1 MFRLRYGLRDRPPM
15 PFARQVLALQ
25 AGVLTVV
32 VGLGFVLVGWLFND
46 ELTQQYGTRALAVA
60 HTLAADPAI
69 AAAAATDD
77 RDRTLQAR
85 AEAARRA
92 SGALFVVI
100 TNRSGIRLAHPNPQ
114 RLYEPVSTD
123 PSAVLNGHDTVNVE
137 RGTLGLSARGKTPL
151 RDPSG
156 AIVGEV
162 SVGFQAD
169 KIRGYVL
176 KDLGLAAVFAGLAL
190 LLGLGGAALLT
201 RRLRRLTL
209 GLEPHE
215 LADLVREREAVL
227 HGIGEGVLAVDA
239 ADRVSVCNDE
249 AARLLDLTPRPGDPV
264 AALPLPAGLH
274 AVLAGA
280 GPADNLITIAGD
292 RVLVANYRAVRRDG
306 RDLGG
311 VLTLRDRTDLEKVT
325 RELDSVRTLSNA
337 LRAQRHEFANRL
349 HVLSGLLQNGHR
361 NEALEYLYAVSETAA
376 PAIGPLGENVTDPYL
391 QAFVAAK
398 TAEAA
403 EKDVR
408 LGLADTSWVAARVTA
423 PVEVTTVL
431 GNLVDN
437 ALDAARRGTRRPA
450 WIDLALLEEGGTL
463 HISVVDSGDGVEPGL
478 AERIFTEGVS
488 TCDGDGRGLG
498 LALARQAARRLG
510 GDVRLT
516 TARDDGH
523 GAVFEARLPGALVA

>member
-1 MFRLRYGLRDRPPM
+1 M
-15 PFARQVLALQ
+15 PFARQALALQ
-25 AGVLTVV
+25 VGVLVVV
-32 VGLGFVLVGWLFND
+32 VGLGFALVGWLFND

-77 RDRTLQAR
+77 PQHILQAR
-85 AEAARRA
+85 AEAARMG

-100 TNRSGIRLAHPNPQ
+100 TNREGIRLAHPNPQ
-114 RLYEPVSTD
+114 RLFEPVSTD
-123 PSAVLNGHDTVNVE
+123 PSAVLAGRDIINVE
-137 RGTLGLSARGKTPL
+137 QGTLGLSARGKTPL
-151 RDPSG
+151 RDGQG

-162 SVGFQAD
+162 SVGF
-169 KIRGYVL
+169 KIHDIREYVL
-176 KDLGLAAVFAGLAL
+176 KDLGLASIFAGCAL
-190 LLGLGGAALLT
+190 LLGIAGAALLT
-201 RRLRRLTL
+201 RRLKRLTL

-227 HGIGEGVLAVDA
+227 HGISEGVLAVDA
-239 ADRVSVCNDE
+239 ADRVSVCNTE
-249 AARLLDLTPRPGDPV
+249 AARLLDLAPRPGDSV
-264 AALPLPAGLH
+264 AELPLPPSLH
-274 AVLAGA
+274 AALAGA
-280 GPADNLITIAGD
+280 GPADNLITVAGD
-292 RVLVANYRAVRRDG
+292 RVLVANYRTVRRDG

-311 VLTLRDRTDLEKVT
+311 VLTLRDRTDLENVT

-349 HVLSGLLQNGHR
+349 HVLSGLLQNDHR
-361 NEALEYLYAVSETAA
+361 SEAIEYLYAVSETAM
-376 PAIGPLGENVTDPYL
+376 PAIGPLGESVVDPYL

-408 LGLADTSWVAARVTA
+408 LALADTSWVSARVTA

-437 ALDAARRGTRRPA
+437 ALDAARRGARRPA
-450 WIDLALLEEGGTL
+450 WIDLALLEDGGTL
-463 HISVVDSGDGVEPGL
+463 HISVVDSGDGVAVEL
-478 AERIFTEGVS
+478 TERIFTEGVS

-510 GDVRLT
+510 GDVLLT
-516 TARDDGH
+516 TAYGEAH
-523 GAVFEARLPGALVA
+523 GAVFEARLPGALIGAAA

>member
-1 MFRLRYGLRDRPPM
+1 M
-15 PFARQVLALQ
+15 PFARQALALQ
-25 AGVLTVV
+25 AGVLVVV
-32 VGLGFVLVGWLFND
+32 VGLGFVLIGWFFNK
-46 ELTQQYGTRALAVA
+46 ELTHQYGTRALAVA

-77 RDRTLQAR
+77 PQHILQAR
-85 AEAARRA
+85 AEAARIA

-100 TNRSGIRLAHPNPQ
+100 TNRAGIRLAHRNPE
-114 RLYEPVSTD
+114 RVGEPVSTD
-123 PSAVLNGHDTVNVE
+123 PSAVLAGNDTINVD

-151 RDPSG
+151 RDAQG

-162 SVGFQAD
+162 SVGFQLD
-169 KIRGYVL
+169 KIREYVL
-176 KDLGLAAVFAGLAL
+176 KDLGLAGVFALCAL
-190 LLGLGGAALLT
+190 LLGIAGSVLLT
-201 RRLRRLTL
+201 RRLKRLTL

-227 HGIGEGVLAVDA
+227 HGISEGVLAVDA
-239 ADRVSVCNDE
+239 ADRVSVCNTE
-249 AARLLDLTPRPGDPV
+249 AARLLDLAPRPGDPV
-264 AALPLPAGLH
+264 ASLSLPPSLH
-274 AVLAGA
+274 AALAGA
-280 GPADNLITIAGD
+280 GPADNLITVAGD
-292 RVLVANYRAVRRDG
+292 RVLVANYRAVHRDG

-311 VLTLRDRTDLEKVT
+311 VLTLRDRTDLENVT

-349 HVLSGLLQNGHR
+349 HVLSGLLQNDHR
-361 NEALEYLYAVSETAA
+361 SEALEYLYAVSETAV
-376 PAIGPLGENVTDPYL
+376 PAIGPLGESVVDPYL

-408 LGLADTSWVAARVTA
+408 LALADTSWVSARVTA

-437 ALDAARRGTRRPA
+437 ALDAARRGARRPA
-450 WIDLALLEEGGTL
+450 WIDLALLEDGGTL
-463 HISVVDSGDGVEPGL
+463 HISVVDSGDGVATAL
-478 AERIFTEGVS
+478 AERIFTDGVS
-488 TCDGDGRGLG
+488 TRDGDGRGLG

-510 GDVRLT
+510 GDVQLT
-516 TARDDGH
+516 TVNGDGH
-523 GAVFEARLPGALVA
+523 GAVFEARLPGALIGVAQ